1 MLTCPGTHHMQG
13 RLLLLAIIGA
23 LHALA
28 VYRDNLRTGLFN
40 HLAHPA
46 QKTTLH
52 WIDTLK
58 HPSVGVGGTPWLKS
72 GA

>member
-1 MLTCPGTHHMQG
+1 MQG

-28 VYRDNLRTGLFN
+28 AYRDNLRTGLFN

-46 QKTTLH
+46 QKTTLQGL
-52 WIDTLK
+52 IDTLK
-58 HPSVGVGGTPWLKS
+58 HLSVGVGMGYPM
-72 GA
+72 A